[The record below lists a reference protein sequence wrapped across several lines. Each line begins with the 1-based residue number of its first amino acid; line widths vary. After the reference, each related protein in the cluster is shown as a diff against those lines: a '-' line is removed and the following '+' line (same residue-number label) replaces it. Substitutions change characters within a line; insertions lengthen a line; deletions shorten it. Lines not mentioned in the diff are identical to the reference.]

1 MLLPRSGTSGWGSGQ
16 WPFVSKLFCC
26 VWPLLK
32 PVAISMVPSVIQ
44 NKTWG
49 QTEPDG
55 GMSVLWT
62 TSSNINFCLE
72 CVESLHFRPF
82 NECF

>member
-1 MLLPRSGTSGWGSGQ
+1 MLLPSSSASSWCGWQ

-26 VWPLLK
+26 AWPLLK

-49 QTEPDG
+49 QREPDG
-55 GMSVLWT
+55 VICEDEAAHEGVFCGIPSNKQLSSV
-62 TSSNINFCLE
+62 
-72 CVESLHFRPF
+72 
-82 NECF
+82 